1 VSGDGYRIGEMERI
15 ALAASSSDLRSDLLS
30 ARQEIERLRAELRRL
45 RRWKSEAATVIG
57 DWEAVFDSLIA
68 PSVGAADLGKSK
80 SALTAKEII
89 RLCAEN
95 ERLTDELQQV
105 ANEIA
110 LAESEEARRER

>member
-1 VSGDGYRIGEMERI
+1 MLAKVEEKRADISELI
-15 ALAASSSDLRSDLLS
+15 ALIVRRDD
-30 ARQEIERLRAELRRL
+30 EIERLRAELRQL
-45 RRWKSEAATVIG
+45 RRWKSEATTVIG
-57 DWEAVFDSLIA
+57 DWEAVFDALIA
-68 PSVGAADLGKSK
+68 PSVDTADLGKSK

-95 ERLTDELQQV
+95 ELLTDELQQV